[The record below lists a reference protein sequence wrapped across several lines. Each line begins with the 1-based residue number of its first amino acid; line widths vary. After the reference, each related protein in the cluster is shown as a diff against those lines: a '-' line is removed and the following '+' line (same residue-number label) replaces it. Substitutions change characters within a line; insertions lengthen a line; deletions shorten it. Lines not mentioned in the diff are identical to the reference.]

1 MATYY
6 IDYNAELLK
15 NAESKD
21 ISEHKVVIDYEWVRL
36 CNLKRLQYQTAPEV
50 YDTCFISEKTHRLV
64 TTWLFEDVFQNNEYF
79 IINIVNYLHTIGVK
93 VLKIIVQHQKSY
105 VNYPKP
111 CEEHTVDSY
120 DDTFRLMIT
129 YGFIDETRKSFN
141 PTRKSEKNGIFRKYF
156 CFNNVLL
163 IFHNLLDKQ
172 KGSLKIQCQFDIVYC
187 GDSFEFGVITS
198 PKSLID
204 YENLIKTCINR
215 YNCRIN
221 QYNRML
227 THQFNLKRT
236 SLFGIRQIGDHLAHR
251 DLMRTSLFGIRTL
264 PHRKLM
270 RTTLFCIIEHVAQR
284 TRSPYITERKLLMIR
299 EIRAVF
305 VIMRIVHRD
314 YCARPTR

>member
-21 ISEHKVVIDYEWVRL
+21 ISEDKVVIDYEWVRL

-79 IINIVNYLHTIGVK
+79 IINIVKYLHSIGVK

-141 PTRKSEKNGIFRKYF
+141 PTLKSEKNGIFNRR
-156 CFNNVLL
+156 FNNVLL

-236 SLFGIRQIGDHLAHR
+236 CLFRIREIGYHRAHR
-251 DLMRTSLFGIRTL
+251 ALMRTSLFAIRTL
-264 PHRKLM
+264 PHRALM
-270 RTTLFCIIEHVAQR
+270 LRTLFLIRERHAQR
-284 TRSPYITERKLLMIR
+284 NEAAEIPRRRPELNRAMILDLR
-299 EIRAVF
+299 YVIRVSRLF
-305 VIMRIVHRD
+305 DR
-314 YCARPTR
+314 C